1 MFTMALLSSPGE
13 GSEYECEL
21 VDSKKVRKYEA
32 WDSMGS
38 GVGTS
43 QYG

>member
-1 MFTMALLSSPGE
+1 MFTMALLSSLGK
-13 GSEYECEL
+13 GSEYEGEV

-43 QYG
+43 RYG